1 MLHTNLQAQKL
12 TLSMVVGVGPRRYL
26 LTAQRQAMP
35 YAGPTSWMIQGVV
48 VDGKEVLRLMVRCV
62 RSVRRGRG

>member
-1 MLHTNLQAQKL
+1 MLDENLEVQKL
-12 TLSMVVGVGPRRYL
+12 TLSMVVGGVGPRRYL

-48 VDGKEVLRLMVRCV
+48 VDGKVVEWAF
-62 RSVRRGRG
+62 